1 MTQKFDLDP
10 NAPAETQIK
19 KTEFN
24 LDKKMIYI
32 YYHYKKGKITADYKE
47 FSRDELIG
55 QAKTG
60 DMNEKDVEETQL
72 QQTQKKIIDMENKC
86 HQEIKEYERTAL
98 SETQI
103 RVENEKAIH

>member
-1 MTQKFDLDP
+1 
-10 NAPAETQIK
+10 
-19 KTEFN
+19 
-24 LDKKMIYI
+24 MIYI

-72 QQTQKKIIDMENKC
+72 QQTQKKIIDMENIC
-86 HQEIKEYERTAL
+86 H
-98 SETQI
+98 
-103 RVENEKAIH
+103 